1 MMMIMI
7 DDEDDGDV
15 DYDMDDNDDNLD
27 MIQMIMKLT
36 MKRLHNIVILKANHL
51 VLFNQS
57 KSWLQSN
64 RYQTYWQWKHTDQ
77 FWNSS
82 SPER

>member
-7 DDEDDGDV
+7 DDDDDL

-57 KSWLQSN
+57 KC
-64 RYQTYWQWKHTDQ
+64 
-77 FWNSS
+77 
-82 SPER
+82 